1 MGINYVCWTTYN
13 NEKGLLAMA
22 RILITG
28 ASRGIGRGTAV
39 ALAASGHEVI
49 ATARDVSS
57 LDDVPAALRLSLDV
71 TDQASVD
78 AAIARAGRVD
88 VLVSNAG
95 ATVRAP
101 IETVPVAEV
110 QRIIEV
116 NTLGA
121 LRVVQA
127 VLPGMRA
134 QGSGQIVFISSIQG
148 RLVLPL
154 IGTYAVSKWALE
166 ALAETLAIESA
177 HFGISVHVL
186 QPGAVA
192 SGGAERAPVYLDDTN
207 PYRPLLEKI
216 AAFRTAPITVE
227 EVADAV
233 AKTVDQ
239 AGKAAFR
246 IPVGETAKSL
256 LAARKASPEDTPFLV
271 GSLDW

>member
-1 MGINYVCWTTYN
+1 
-13 NEKGLLAMA
+13 MA

-39 ALAASGHEVI
+39 ALAARGHEVI
-49 ATARDVSS
+49 ATARDVTS
-57 LDDVPAALRLSLDV
+57 LGDVPAALRLSLDV

-101 IETVPVAEV
+101 VETVPLDEV
-110 QRIIEV
+110 RRIIEV
-116 NTLGA
+116 NTLGS
-121 LRVVQA
+121 LRVAQA

-154 IGTYAVSKWALE
+154 IGTYAASKWALE
-166 ALAETLAIESA
+166 ALAETLAIESR

-192 SGGAERAPVYLDDTN
+192 SGGAERAPVYIDDSN
-207 PYRPLLEKI
+207 PYRPLLDKI
-216 AAFRTAPITVE
+216 AAFRAAPITVG

-233 AKTVDQ
+233 SETVDQ
-239 AGKAAFR
+239 GGKAAFR
-246 IPVGETAKSL
+246 IPVGETATSI
-256 LAARKASPEDTPFLV
+256 LAARKVAPENAPFLAA
-271 GSLDW
+271 SLDW

>member
-1 MGINYVCWTTYN
+1 
-13 NEKGLLAMA
+13 MA

-39 ALAASGHEVI
+39 ALAARGHEVI
-49 ATARDVSS
+49 ATARDVTS
-57 LDDVPAALRLSLDV
+57 LGDVPAALRLSLDV

-101 IETVPVAEV
+101 VETVPLDEV
-110 QRIIEV
+110 RRIIEV
-116 NTLGA
+116 NTLGS
-121 LRVVQA
+121 LRVAQA

-154 IGTYAVSKWALE
+154 IGTYAASKWALE
-166 ALAETLAIESA
+166 ALAETLAIESG

-192 SGGAERAPVYLDDTN
+192 SGGAERAPVYIDDSN
-207 PYRPLLEKI
+207 PYRPLLDKI
-216 AAFRTAPITVE
+216 AAFRAAPITVG

-233 AKTVDQ
+233 SETVDQ
-239 AGKAAFR
+239 GGKAAFR
-246 IPVGETAKSL
+246 IPVGETATSI
-256 LAARKASPEDTPFLV
+256 LAARKVAPENAPFLAA
-271 GSLDW
+271 SLDW

>member
-1 MGINYVCWTTYN
+1 
-13 NEKGLLAMA
+13 MA

-28 ASRGIGRGTAV
+28 ASRGIGRGAAV
-39 ALAASGHEVI
+39 ALAGRGHEVI
-49 ATARDVSS
+49 ATARDVAA

-101 IETVPVAEV
+101 VETVPLDEV
-110 QRIIEV
+110 RRIIEV
-116 NTLGA
+116 NTLGS
-121 LRVVQA
+121 LRVAQA

-154 IGTYAVSKWALE
+154 IGTYAASKWALE
-166 ALAETLAIESA
+166 ALAETLAIESG

-192 SGGAERAPVYLDDTN
+192 SGGAERAPVYIDDSN
-207 PYRPLLEKI
+207 PYRPLLDKI
-216 AAFRTAPITVE
+216 AAFRAAPITVG

-233 AKTVDQ
+233 SETVDQ
-239 AGKAAFR
+239 GGKAAFR
-246 IPVGETAKSL
+246 IPVGEAATSI
-256 LAARKASPEDTPFLV
+256 LAARKVAPENAPFLAAP
-271 GSLDW
+271 LDW

>member
-1 MGINYVCWTTYN
+1 
-13 NEKGLLAMA
+13 MA

-28 ASRGIGRGTAV
+28 ASRGIGRGIAV

-49 ATARDVSS
+49 ATARDVTS

-95 ATVRAP
+95 ATARAP
-101 IETVPVAEV
+101 VETVPVAEV
-110 QRIIEV
+110 QHIIEV

-121 LRVVQA
+121 LRVAQA

-148 RLVLPL
+148 RLALPL
-154 IGTYAVSKWALE
+154 IGAYAASKWALE
-166 ALAETLAIESA
+166 ALAETLAIESG

-192 SGGAERAPVYLDDTN
+192 SGGTDRWPVYIDDTN
-207 PYRPLLEKI
+207 PYRPLLDKT
-216 AAFRTAPITVE
+216 AGLRAAPITVE

-233 AKTVDQ
+233 AETVDQ

-256 LAARKASPEDTPFLV
+256 LAARKAAPEDTPFLAAP
-271 GSLDW
+271 LDW

>member
-1 MGINYVCWTTYN
+1 
-13 NEKGLLAMA
+13 MA

-39 ALAASGHEVI
+39 ALAARGHEVI
-49 ATARDVSS
+49 ATARDVTS
-57 LDDVPAALRLSLDV
+57 LGDVPAALRLSLDV

-101 IETVPVAEV
+101 VETVPLDEV
-110 QRIIEV
+110 RRIIEV
-116 NTLGA
+116 NTLGS
-121 LRVVQA
+121 LRVAQA

-166 ALAETLAIESA
+166 ALAETLAIESG

-192 SGGAERAPVYLDDTN
+192 SGGAERAPVYIDDSN
-207 PYRPLLEKI
+207 PYRPLLDKI
-216 AAFRTAPITVE
+216 AAFRAAPITVG

-233 AKTVDQ
+233 SETVDQ
-239 AGKAAFR
+239 GGKAAFR
-246 IPVGETAKSL
+246 IPVGETATSI
-256 LAARKASPEDTPFLV
+256 LAARKVAPENTPFLAA
-271 GSLDW
+271 SLDW

>member
-1 MGINYVCWTTYN
+1 
-13 NEKGLLAMA
+13 MA

-28 ASRGIGRGTAV
+28 ASRGIGRGTAI
-39 ALAASGHEVI
+39 ALTARGHEVI
-49 ATARDVSS
+49 ATARDVES
-57 LDDVPAALRLSLDV
+57 LSDVPAALRLSLDV

-101 IETVPVAEV
+101 LETVPLDEV
-110 QRIIEV
+110 RRIIEV
-116 NTLGA
+116 NTLGS

-134 QGSGQIVFISSIQG
+134 EGSGQIVFISSIQG

-166 ALAETLAIESA
+166 ALAETLAVEA
-177 HFGISVHVL
+177 GHFGISVHVL

-192 SGGAERAPVYLDDTN
+192 SGGAERAPVYIDDAN
-207 PYRPLLEKI
+207 PYRPLLDKI
-216 AAFRTAPITVE
+216 AGFRAAPIPVE

-233 AKTVDQ
+233 AETVDQ
-239 AGKAAFR
+239 GGRAAFR
-246 IPVGETAKSL
+246 IPVGETATRL
-256 LAARKASPEDTPFLV
+256 LAARKAAPEDAPFLTA
-271 GSLDW
+271 SLDW

>member
-1 MGINYVCWTTYN
+1 
-13 NEKGLLAMA
+13 MA
-22 RILITG
+22 RILISG

-39 ALAASGHEVI
+39 ALAARGHEVI
-49 ATARDVSS
+49 ATARDVTS
-57 LDDVPAALRLSLDV
+57 LADVPAALRLSLDV

-101 IETVPVAEV
+101 LETVPLEEV
-110 QRIIEV
+110 QRILEV
-116 NTLGA
+116 NTLGS
-121 LRVVQA
+121 LRVAQA

-134 QGSGQIVFISSIQG
+134 QGSGQILFISSIQG

-166 ALAETLAIESA
+166 ALAETLAVESG

-192 SGGAERAPVYLDDTN
+192 SGGAERAPVYIDDAN
-207 PYRPLLEKI
+207 PYRPLLDKI
-216 AAFRTAPITVE
+216 AAFRAAPISVE
-227 EVADAV
+227 EVAEAV
-233 AKTVDQ
+233 AETVDE
-239 AGKAAFR
+239 GSKAAFR
-246 IPVGETAKSL
+246 IPVGEAAAKI
-256 LAARKASPEDTPFLV
+256 LAARKAAPEDTPFLAA
-271 GSLDW
+271 SLDW

>member
-1 MGINYVCWTTYN
+1 
-13 NEKGLLAMA
+13 MA

-39 ALAASGHEVI
+39 ALAARGHEVI
-49 ATARDVSS
+49 ATARDVTS
-57 LDDVPAALRLSLDV
+57 LGDVPAALRLSLDV

-101 IETVPVAEV
+101 VETVPLDEV
-110 QRIIEV
+110 RRIIEV
-116 NTLGA
+116 NTLGS
-121 LRVVQA
+121 LRVAQA

-154 IGTYAVSKWALE
+154 IGTYAASKWALE
-166 ALAETLAIESA
+166 ALAETLAIESG

-192 SGGAERAPVYLDDTN
+192 SGGAERAPVYIDDSN
-207 PYRPLLEKI
+207 PYRPLLDKI
-216 AAFRTAPITVE
+216 AAFRAAPITVG

-233 AKTVDQ
+233 SETVDQ
-239 AGKAAFR
+239 GGKAAFR
-246 IPVGETAKSL
+246 IPVGETATSI
-256 LAARKASPEDTPFLV
+256 LAARKVAPENTPFLAA
-271 GSLDW
+271 SLDW

>member
-1 MGINYVCWTTYN
+1 
-13 NEKGLLAMA
+13 MA

-28 ASRGIGRGTAV
+28 ASRGIGRGTAI
-39 ALAASGHEVI
+39 ALTARGHEVI
-49 ATARDVSS
+49 ATARDVAS
-57 LDDVPAALRLSLDV
+57 LSDVPAALRLSLDV

-101 IETVPVAEV
+101 LETVPLDEV
-110 QRIIEV
+110 RRIIEV
-116 NTLGA
+116 NTLGS

-134 QGSGQIVFISSIQG
+134 QASGQIVFISSIQG

-166 ALAETLAIESA
+166 ALAETLAVEA
-177 HFGISVHVL
+177 GHFGISVHVL

-192 SGGAERAPVYLDDTN
+192 SGGAERAPVYIDDAN
-207 PYRPLLEKI
+207 PYRPLLDKI
-216 AAFRTAPITVE
+216 AGFRAAPIPVE

-233 AKTVDQ
+233 AETVDQ
-239 AGKAAFR
+239 GSKAAFR
-246 IPVGETAKSL
+246 IPVGETATSL
-256 LAARKASPEDTPFLV
+256 LAARKAAPEDTPFLTA
-271 GSLDW
+271 SLDW